1 MVIDMK
7 YVLFDRQGN
16 VKTFKSETKLDEYL
30 KKHEGIFYLVGVNG
44 KWINVSEIKAE
55 KGDYQRIAEKSIEFE
70 E

>member
-1 MVIDMK
+1 MR

-30 KKHEGIFYLVGVNG
+30 KKHEGIFYLVEVNG
-44 KWINVSEIKAE
+44 KWINTSEIE
-55 KGDYQRIAEKSIEFE
+55 SRNGDYIKIAEKSIEFE